1 MLINPFLRSLL
12 FETASDAGAGN
23 GGGGN
28 SGAGNEGNPDGGG
41 DAGAGAPGGGGS
53 ADAGGSGSSSG
64 NAGEFDF
71 RTVVDAKG
79 EFVEGWQNRLPA
91 DFDPYKGMLA
101 NHKTFSGMAKAL
113 ADNMAA
119 ARTKTE
125 GMVRVPGADA
135 KPEERAA
142 FFKAMGVPEKP
153 EDYGLKAPEKMPE
166 GIEWD
171 PAFAGEFT
179 KVAHAIGLTKEQV
192 AKLAEFQLTQ
202 QSQAMQK
209 ADTEGAQAFEAEVAK
224 LRQTFGENYEKRT
237 IDAKRVAATV
247 GLPDDHPVFWRADT
261 VIAMAKMADLISE
274 DRLITGEQAT
284 NRLSPETQAKD
295 IVTNPDNPD
304 YKAYYDPTHGRHKE
318 VVAFVNQQ
326 FARSAGTKK

>member
-1 MLINPFLRSLL
+1 MLTHSFLCSFL

-23 GGGGN
+23 GGGGDGGN
-28 SGAGNEGNPDGGG
+28 GGAGNEGNP
-41 DAGAGAPGGGGS
+41 GGGGS
-53 ADAGGSGSSSG
+53 EGGGGQSTGSPNG
-64 NAGEFDF
+64 GGDGGVQPGEFDF
-71 RTVVDAKG
+71 RAVVGSKG
-79 EFVEGWQNRLPA
+79 EFVEGWQNKLPA
-91 DFDPYKGMLA
+91 DFDPYKAMLA
-101 NHKTFSGMAKAL
+101 NHKTFNGLTRAL

-125 GMVRVPGADA
+125 GMVKVPGADA
-135 KPEERAA
+135 KPEDRAA
-142 FFKAMGVPEKP
+142 FFKALGVPEKP
-153 EDYGLKAPEKMPE
+153 EDYGLKAPDKMPE

-171 PAFAGEFT
+171 AAFAGEFT
-179 KVAHAIGLTKEQV
+179 KLAQAIGLTKDQV
-192 AKLAEFQLTQ
+192 AKLAEFQLSQ

-209 ADTEGAQAFEAEVAK
+209 ADTEGTQAYEAEVAK

-237 IDAKRVAATV
+237 IDAKRVAVTV

-261 VIAMAKMADLISE
+261 VIAMAKVADLISE

-326 FARSAGTKK
+326 FARAAGGKR